1 MKSDEE
7 LLADLSR
14 ATRGLFVM
22 SESDYPF
29 ETIYLKDET
38 EPGPQRLRQLAGAG
52 EDAIIETRS
61 PDEFFNSTTFETVS
75 KEGGAFNA
83 ARGYEALAELLRNN
97 LTELRVYRIGRIN
110 ISVIILGKS
119 PTGNWLGL
127 STRVV
132 ET

>member
-7 LLADLSR
+7 LLAELRR

-29 ETIYLKDET
+29 ETLYLDGET
-38 EPGPQRLRQLAGAG
+38 PPTPERLRQLAGAG
-52 EDAIIETRS
+52 EDAIVETRGA
-61 PDEFFNSTTFETVS
+61 DEFFNSTTFETMR
-75 KEGGAFNA
+75 KEGEASDGAM
-83 ARGYEALAELLRNN
+83 GSEALAGLLKKS
-97 LTELRVYRIGRIN
+97 LTELRVYRIGGIN
-110 ISVIILGKS
+110 IAVFILGKS